1 MLPVYCVDSFFGK
14 NSFEKKSSSLQNEMG
29 AFLRKVFAKW
39 VDIFS
44 HFEEKLQKK
53 VFYLVFLSCDEMI
66 VSKLES
72 VINPNT
78 FKRQNY

>member
-44 HFEEKLQKK
+44 HLKKKLEKRC
-53 VFYLVFLSCDEMI
+53 FYLILLPCDEMI

-78 FKRQNY
+78 FNCQYY

>member
-1 MLPVYCVDSFFGK
+1 MEWHNGTFGTFLEGLTMLPVYCVDSFFGK

-44 HFEEKLQKK
+44 HFEEKLGKK
-53 VFYLVFLSCDEMI
+53 GVLFNFSFM
-66 VSKLES
+66 
-72 VINPNT
+72 
-78 FKRQNY
+78 